1 MSARLDPLMPIDDS
15 LLRIAKGEIFDDPW
29 HRLVYSVDASHY
41 QITPEAVVCPVDASD
56 VQELCR
62 YSSSRQVPLTA
73 RGAGTGLLGQSLSDG
88 IILDFTKHMNK
99 IIEVDKD
106 HVIAQPGVVK
116 AVLDNELRNHGK
128 FLPPDPASSNYC
140 TLGGMIAN
148 NSSGIHC
155 LGYGNTID
163 FVDGVSLVYADGTE
177 GYADSNGHD
186 ERLEKLK
193 GVLLPNVNIVQN
205 GFPKVNKNSCGYRL
219 DSLFHHD
226 SYLPHK
232 LFAASEGTLGMVV
245 SAKLRIMDLP
255 EHRCMLVLGF
265 DDLIEAVSAVPKIL
279 RFFPVALEMM
289 DHTVVSDARE
299 TRDAGC
305 LLFVEFAGSRALA
318 EQRCVECE
326 DMMKK
331 TCSVLEYASDETSLS
346 RIWGA
351 RKGAL
356 NNIMKLTMGS
366 RKPVGLVE
374 DTVVPPRFLEEH
386 VAALLQEYRQNK
398 MEYVMYGHV
407 GDGNVHTRPLIDLES
422 PAQMM
427 LMNSVADN
435 VFRRVAKRGGS
446 ITGEHGDGIA
456 RSPYI
461 ALLYGQAIMNLF
473 QRVKELFDPQYLL
486 NPGKKVPAAR
496 PR

>member
-1 MSARLDPLMPIDDS
+1 LPIDDS
-15 LLRIAKGEIFDDPW
+15 LLRIAKGEILDDPW

-41 QITPEAVVCPVDASD
+41 QITPEAVVCPVDDSE
-56 VQELCR
+56 VQEVCR
-62 YSSSRQVPLTA
+62 YSSSKQIPVAA
-73 RGAGTGLLGQSLSDG
+73 RGAGTGLLGQSLSGG
-88 IILDFTKHMNK
+88 IMLDLTKHMNR
-99 IIEVDKD
+99 IIEVGSDY
-106 HVIAQPGVVK
+106 VIAQPGVVK
-116 AVLDNELRNHGK
+116 AVLDKELRNHGK

-177 GYADSNGHD
+177 GYADGNEHD
-186 ERLEKLK
+186 ERLEKIRS
-193 GVLLPNVNIVQN
+193 LLFPYSNIIQN
-205 GFPKVNKNSCGYRL
+205 GFPKVSKNSCGYRL
-219 DSLFHHD
+219 DSLFHRN

-232 LFAASEGTLGMVV
+232 LFAASEGTLGIVV
-245 SAKLRIMDLP
+245 KAKLRIIDLP
-255 EHRCMLVLGF
+255 EHRCMLVLSF
-265 DDLIEAVSAVPKIL
+265 KDLLGAVSAVPAIL
-279 RFFPVALEMM
+279 RFLPVALEMM
-289 DHTVVSDARE
+289 DHTVVSGARE

-305 LLFVEFAGSRALA
+305 LLFVEFSGSKALA
-318 EQRCVECE
+318 ERRFTECKE
-326 DMMKK
+326 MMKK
-331 TCSVLEYASDETSLS
+331 TCLVLEYASDETSLS

-356 NNIMKLTMGS
+356 NNIMKLTVGS
-366 RKPVGLVE
+366 RKPVGLIE
-374 DTVVPPRFLEEH
+374 DTVVLPRLLEEH
-386 VAALLQEYRQNK
+386 VIALLQEYRQNK
-398 MEYVMYGHV
+398 MDYVMYGHV

-422 PAQMM
+422 PAQLK

-435 VFRRVAKRGGS
+435 VFRRVAESGGS

-473 QRVKELFDPQYLL
+473 QRVKQLLDPRYLL
-486 NPGKKVPAAR
+486 NPGKKVPAAK
-496 PR
+496 